1 MMIMSGFSSRR
12 HKEGSLSMLLL
23 PSFVLMLAVAG
34 LSVFVTPS
42 EACAEATSEPA
53 SLWYSAPVSPDPS
66 PVQRKAWVLRERDI
80 ALDLQVLQIL
90 KNATARPHPRVTVE
104 FFDAN
109 RHELD
114 ITSTVSRFNDT
125 AVIRGS
131 FKPPSR
137 GDFTLVATGDLL
149 IGSLQVGDRFY
160 KTEHAGNG
168 RLKLLE
174 VDPRKMPPD

>member
-1 MMIMSGFSSRR
+1 MPVFLRVIAIVGLFQ
-12 HKEGSLSMLLL
+12 L
-23 PSFVLMLAVAG
+23 PEAFIAMAAETTDPATLWRLAP
-34 LSVFVTPS
+34 LTLDQSPS
-42 EACAEATSEPA
+42 
-53 SLWYSAPVSPDPS
+53 
-66 PVQRKAWVLRERDI
+66 QRKPWVLREREI
-80 ALDLQVLQIL
+80 ALDVHLLEIL
-90 KNATARPHPRVTVE
+90 KDATARPHPRVTVE
-104 FFDAN
+104 FFDGS

-137 GDFTLVATGDLL
+137 GDFTLVAAGNLL
-149 IGSLQVGDRFY
+149 VGSLQVGDRLY

-174 VDPRKMPPD
+174 VDPRKMPPE

>member
-1 MMIMSGFSSRR
+1 M
-12 HKEGSLSMLLL
+12 SLSFLVILTVVSMLHALEPL
-23 PSFVLMLAVAG
+23 PAVAG
-34 LSVFVTPS
+34 ET
-42 EACAEATSEPA
+42 AEPA
-53 SLWYSAPVSPDPS
+53 NLWHTAPPS
-66 PVQRKAWVLRERDI
+66 QPEQTPAQRRPWVVRERDI
-80 ALDLQVLQIL
+80 ALDAQVLQIL
-90 KNATARPHPRVTVE
+90 KNATARPHPRVAVE
-104 FFDAN
+104 FFDGN

-137 GDFTLVATGDLL
+137 GDFTFVATGNLL
-149 IGSLQVGDRFY
+149 IGSVQVGDRFY

-174 VDPRKMPPD
+174 VDPRKMPPE

>member
-1 MMIMSGFSSRR
+1 MPP
-12 HKEGSLSMLLL
+12 LLL
-23 PSFVLMLAVAG
+23 VSTVVGLLCFAVPLGAVAG
-34 LSVFVTPS
+34 ETL
-42 EACAEATSEPA
+42 EPA
-53 SLWYSAPVSPDPS
+53 SLWHSAPPVPDAASP
-66 PVQRKAWVLRERDI
+66 QRRPWVLRERNI
-80 ALDLQVLQIL
+80 AVDVPLLQIL
-90 KNATARPHPRVTVE
+90 KNATARPHPRVAVE
-104 FFDAN
+104 FFDGT

-137 GDFTLVATGDLL
+137 GDFTLVATGNLL
-149 IGSLQVGDRFY
+149 VGSLHIGDRVY

-174 VDPRKMPPD
+174 VDPRKMPPE

>member
-1 MMIMSGFSSRR
+1 MPLRFLLILFVSLVHPPQTAVAVDASEPVALWQGA
-12 HKEGSLSMLLL
+12 SLSGM
-23 PSFVLMLAVAG
+23 
-34 LSVFVTPS
+34 
-42 EACAEATSEPA
+42 
-53 SLWYSAPVSPDPS
+53 PDP
-66 PVQRKAWVLRERDI
+66 PQAQRKPWVLRERDI

-104 FFDAN
+104 LFDAN

-137 GDFTLVATGDLL
+137 GDFTLVATGNLL

-174 VDPRKMPPD
+174 VDPRKMPPE

>member
-1 MMIMSGFSSRR
+1 MPVYLLVISIV
-12 HKEGSLSMLLL
+12 SLLYLQGAFGAM
-23 PSFVLMLAVAG
+23 A
-34 LSVFVTPS
+34 
-42 EACAEATSEPA
+42 AESTDAA
-53 SLWYSAPVSPDPS
+53 SLWRLAPLTLDQTPA
-66 PVQRKAWVLRERDI
+66 QRKPWVLREREI
-80 ALDLQVLQIL
+80 ALDVHLLEIL
-90 KNATARPHPRVTVE
+90 KDATARPHPRVTVE
-104 FFDAN
+104 FFDGN

-137 GDFTLVATGDLL
+137 GEFTLVANGNLL
-149 IGSLQVGDRFY
+149 IGSLLVGDRLY

-174 VDPRKMPPD
+174 LDPRKMPPE

>member
-1 MMIMSGFSSRR
+1 MTI
-12 HKEGSLSMLLL
+12 
-23 PSFVLMLAVAG
+23 PSFVLTIFIVSLSICSTPLGAVAG
-34 LSVFVTPS
+34 
-42 EACAEATSEPA
+42 ETSESA
-53 SLWYSAPVSPDPS
+53 TLWYAAPPLSSPDLS
-66 PVQRKAWVLRERDI
+66 TAQRRPWVLRERDI
-80 ALDLQVLQIL
+80 ALDVQLLQVL
-90 KNATARPHPRVTVE
+90 KNATARPHPRMTVE
-104 FFDAN
+104 FFDGN

-137 GDFTLVATGDLL
+137 GDFTLVATGNLL

-174 VDPRKMPPD
+174 VDPRKMPPE

>member
-1 MMIMSGFSSRR
+1 MM
-12 HKEGSLSMLLL
+12 SLTLVIIAMISLFQC
-23 PSFVLMLAVAG
+23 PASFAATG
-34 LSVFVTPS
+34 AES
-42 EACAEATSEPA
+42 AEATS
-53 SLWYSAPVSPDPS
+53 LWRTVPPS
-66 PVQRKAWVLRERDI
+66 PTPDQTPGQRKPWVIREREI
-80 ALDLQVLQIL
+80 TLDMQLLQVL
-90 KNATARPHPRVTVE
+90 KDATARPHPRVTVE
-104 FFDAN
+104 FFDGN

-137 GDFTLVATGDLL
+137 GDFTLVASGNLL
-149 IGSLQVGDRFY
+149 VGSLQCGDRLY

-174 VDPRKMPPD
+174 VDPRKIPPE

>member
-1 MMIMSGFSSRR
+1 MPIFLIVITLVGVF
-12 HKEGSLSMLLL
+12 HL
-23 PSFVLMLAVAG
+23 PGAFGAIAADSAD
-34 LSVFVTPS
+34 
-42 EACAEATSEPA
+42 PA
-53 SLWYSAPVSPDPS
+53 SLWRLAPPALDQSPA
-66 PVQRKAWVLRERDI
+66 QRKPWVLHEREI
-80 ALDLQVLQIL
+80 ALDVHLLEIL
-90 KNATARPHPRVTVE
+90 KDASARPHPRVTVE
-104 FFDAN
+104 FFDGN

-137 GDFTLVATGDLL
+137 GDFTLVVSGNLL
-149 IGSLQVGDRFY
+149 VGSLQVGDRLY

-174 VDPRKMPPD
+174 VDPRKMPPE

>member
-1 MMIMSGFSSRR
+1 MRTFLVVITVVG
-12 HKEGSLSMLLL
+12 LLVFWV
-23 PSFVLMLAVAG
+23 PFASVAVE
-34 LSVFVTPS
+34 TP
-42 EACAEATSEPA
+42 EPT
-53 SLWYSAPVSPDPS
+53 SLWRAATPVTTADQSPAH
-66 PVQRKAWVLRERDI
+66 RKPWVLRERDI
-80 ALDLQVLQIL
+80 SVDIELLQIL
-90 KNATARPHPRVTVE
+90 KDASARPHPRVTVE
-104 FFDAN
+104 FFDGN

-125 AVIRGS
+125 SVIRGS

-137 GDFTLVATGDLL
+137 GDFTFVATGNLL
-149 IGSLQVGDRFY
+149 VGSLQTGDRFY

>member
-1 MMIMSGFSSRR
+1 MALRKRSMPLYLLVISIV
-12 HKEGSLSMLLL
+12 SLFHL
-23 PSFVLMLAVAG
+23 PGAFGAMA
-34 LSVFVTPS
+34 
-42 EACAEATSEPA
+42 AESTDAA
-53 SLWYSAPVSPDPS
+53 SLWHLAPPTLDQNAA
-66 PVQRKAWVLRERDI
+66 QRKPWVLREREI
-80 ALDLQVLQIL
+80 TLDAHLLEIL
-90 KNATARPHPRVTVE
+90 KDAAARPHPRVTVE
-104 FFDAN
+104 FFDGN

-137 GDFTLVATGDLL
+137 GDFTLVASGNLL
-149 IGSLQVGDRFY
+149 IGSLQVGDRLY

-174 VDPRKMPPD
+174 LDPRKMPPE

>member
-1 MMIMSGFSSRR
+1 MIIPALVLTMAMSLVSQSTFSTA
-12 HKEGSLSMLLL
+12 LAA
-23 PSFVLMLAVAG
+23 VLGETA
-34 LSVFVTPS
+34 
-42 EACAEATSEPA
+42 EPA
-53 SLWYSAPVSPDPS
+53 SLWYSTSALPFPDQPS
-66 PVQRKAWVLRERDI
+66 AQRRPWVLRERDI
-80 ALDLQVLQIL
+80 ALDAQLLQVL
-90 KNATARPHPRVTVE
+90 KNATARPHPRMAVE
-104 FFDAN
+104 FFDGH

-137 GDFTLVATGDLL
+137 GDFTLVATGNLL
-149 IGSLQVGDRFY
+149 IGSLQVGERLY

-174 VDPRKMPPD
+174 VDPKKMPPE

>member
-1 MMIMSGFSSRR
+1 MIFPAFVLTILLV
-12 HKEGSLSMLLL
+12 SLSMF
-23 PSFVLMLAVAG
+23 SMALAAVPG
-34 LSVFVTPS
+34 
-42 EACAEATSEPA
+42 EAAEAA
-53 SLWYSAPVSPDPS
+53 SLWYSASPGSFPDQPS
-66 PVQRKAWVLRERDI
+66 AQRRPWVLRERDI
-80 ALDLQVLQIL
+80 ALDAQLLHIL
-90 KNATARPHPRVTVE
+90 KNATARPHPRVVVE
-104 FFDAN
+104 FFDGN

-137 GDFTLVATGDLL
+137 GDFTLVATGNLL

-174 VDPRKMPPD
+174 VDPRKMPPE

>member
-1 MMIMSGFSSRR
+1 MPVYLLIISIV
-12 HKEGSLSMLLL
+12 SLFHL
-23 PSFVLMLAVAG
+23 PGAYGAMA
-34 LSVFVTPS
+34 
-42 EACAEATSEPA
+42 AESTDAA
-53 SLWYSAPVSPDPS
+53 SLWRLAPLALDQNPA
-66 PVQRKAWVLRERDI
+66 QRKPWVLREREI
-80 ALDLQVLQIL
+80 ALDVHLLEIL
-90 KNATARPHPRVTVE
+90 KDATARPHPRVTVE
-104 FFDAN
+104 FFDGN

-137 GDFTLVATGDLL
+137 GDFTLVASGNLL
-149 IGSLQVGDRFY
+149 VGSLQVGDRLY

-174 VDPRKMPPD
+174 LDPRKMPPE